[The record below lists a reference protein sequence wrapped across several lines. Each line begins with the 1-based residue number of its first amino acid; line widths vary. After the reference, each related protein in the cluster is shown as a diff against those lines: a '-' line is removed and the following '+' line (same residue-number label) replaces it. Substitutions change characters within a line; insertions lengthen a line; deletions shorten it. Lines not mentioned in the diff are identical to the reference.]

1 MKIVNII
8 DDSHNDGVG
17 ERVIYV
23 IELEP
28 NIFVDV
34 MVINDGLHSKNFPYI
49 MDFDGGQVYTKTS
62 DDVVGIN
69 YIFNPENV
77 IDFVVKYVEMMS
89 GCEENFE

>member
-23 IELEP
+23 VELEP
-28 NIFVDV
+28 SIFVDV

-49 MDFDGGQVYTKTS
+49 MDFDGHQAYIKT
-62 DDVVGIN
+62 DDDDKGIEYDFN
-69 YIFNPENV
+69 YERV
-77 IDFVVKYVEMMS
+77 IDFVVKYVEVMR

>member
-8 DDSHNDGVG
+8 DDSHNGGVG

-23 IELEP
+23 VELEP
-28 NIFVDV
+28 SIFVDV

-49 MDFDGGQVYTKTS
+49 MEFDGGEVYTNTS
-62 DDVVGIN
+62 DGVVGIR
-69 YIFNPENV
+69 YDFNQEDV
-77 IDFVVKYVEMMS
+77 IGFVVKYVEVMR